1 MIINQ
6 KDSDISFNRDLFKD
20 DNFDCDEF
28 LLEFKNKVDLE
39 TLQHDLALYSK
50 EISTEIYDIINENY
64 SDFIDFTNKLSEF
77 ENTYENFNNPLK
89 ALKNE
94 IELVYTSINNSENS
108 NKQYLE
114 ILINDIDFKKLENIL
129 SKIMDQCEKLFIAL
143 IDHLRSTPSK
153 TQIFTDH
160 LNVLLQIYSY
170 LNRYS
175 DAENILAT
183 KMVGIDLGKII
194 DLENLQGPP
203 KYTCSTTERSLSG
216 LETIYREILV
226 FVSEKCDIFI
236 HQTSTEKCGI
246 LNGIS
251 GFNFLKN
258 SIWPEIVHLFKV
270 RLSDYIYSCINP
282 DTFHSNY
289 VATLVFLDE
298 FESHFGSRKE
308 VLEFRETPTYHEFID
323 KPWNLTIYFQIR
335 FQEIAGNFERV
346 LLQDPFAKCER
357 SSDINEK
364 NLPPYNLLST
374 MCMHT
379 SIQTC
384 WDRRQTFLPP
394 LSQKFWKLT
403 LQILSRHRFW
413 IEKDFIADIENYT
426 DWSTLT
432 LGLLVDIDLFIAQL
446 PLIYSTCIE
455 PALSESFDN
464 LDSSEA
470 LECRLKFND
479 TVCQSTISEYQSGV
493 IPHLK
498 KLLINKLLVNDPSNE
513 RCFDKIFDIPK
524 TYRHTKRT
532 PQNPSDYVN
541 ELVRSFEKF
550 VNKISTGLMIDGAKD
565 GEPIKTEILSQALR
579 SFTIKYGAKI
589 KELLSNV
596 QRTEESLMRLKKVKG
611 LLTTPNNPDNALAQI
626 SPITN
631 LVTDE
636 SKIKLQIRIDVQS
649 YIKLMKGFELNLFI
663 EDNSFEALNDLVKE

>member
-114 ILINDIDFKKLENIL
+114 ILINDIDFKENERLCNYLLNNLNKIDQTLNENDLIIDKSLLKLPINDINLEVNRFNDNFIIQNMGNVLANIERCAIEYPYLFTIKNTYDKSASLQYTPEKLENIL

-524 TYRHTKRT
+524 TYRHTKR
-532 PQNPSDYVN
+532 
-541 ELVRSFEKF
+541 
-550 VNKISTGLMIDGAKD
+550 
-565 GEPIKTEILSQALR
+565 
-579 SFTIKYGAKI
+579 
-589 KELLSNV
+589 
-596 QRTEESLMRLKKVKG
+596 
-611 LLTTPNNPDNALAQI
+611 
-626 SPITN
+626 
-631 LVTDE
+631 
-636 SKIKLQIRIDVQS
+636 
-649 YIKLMKGFELNLFI
+649 
-663 EDNSFEALNDLVKE
+663 